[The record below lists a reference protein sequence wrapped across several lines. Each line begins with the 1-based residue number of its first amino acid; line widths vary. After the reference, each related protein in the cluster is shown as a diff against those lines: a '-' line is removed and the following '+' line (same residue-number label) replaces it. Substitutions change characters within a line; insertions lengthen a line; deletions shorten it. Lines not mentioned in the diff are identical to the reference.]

1 MHSVQ
6 DLRNLRDL
14 HRDEHFMAT
23 LVFRDTGKQVKTGS
37 GSSSHLRYRW
47 WPTEVHNSSDT
58 DRSYW
63 EKPAQQRPGK
73 RGWKNWCD
81 ACEREEGIDSASDK
95 PRRAVHS
102 MLTYD
107 KVRLAIR
114 ASCHFASMRAD
125 TCIPWV
131 REVRPLTGV
140 TPSPFYLI
148 ITGQVC

>member
-1 MHSVQ
+1 MYSVQ

-63 EKPAQQRPGK
+63 EKPAQQRPGEKGLEKLMRCLWK
-73 RGWKNWCD
+73 RRRNWFCFRQTTTRSTLD
-81 ACEREEGIDSASDK
+81 A
-95 PRRAVHS
+95 
-102 MLTYD
+102 
-107 KVRLAIR
+107 
-114 ASCHFASMRAD
+114 
-125 TCIPWV
+125 
-131 REVRPLTGV
+131 
-140 TPSPFYLI
+140 YLRQ
-148 ITGQVC
+148 GQVGDPSELSLCINESW